1 MARLLGRVLLLSVRL
16 AVKLRA
22 AGYWTLVYGC
32 CGLCAL
38 VALLRLC
45 WNVLMRPTAT
55 FRWTVRESPPPCLN
69 DTSLG
74 THCYV
79 RIKVRARAR
88 PRARAEGTLQ
98 ETQHRH
104 SSLFFFPYSSY
115 STH

>member
-1 MARLLGRVLLLSVRL
+1 MARLLGRVLLMSVRL

-22 AGYWTLVYGC
+22 AGYWALIYGC

-38 VALLRLC
+38 LALLRLC

-55 FRWTVRESPPPCLN
+55 FRWTVRETPPPCLN

-79 RIKVRARAR
+79 RIKVSARDVRGTRKETKQPR
-88 PRARAEGTLQ
+88 PRV
-98 ETQHRH
+98 
-104 SSLFFFPYSSY
+104 SFSFSL
-115 STH
+115 

>member
-22 AGYWTLVYGC
+22 AGYWTLIYGC
-32 CGLCAL
+32 CGLCAVL
-38 VALLRLC
+38 ALLRLC

-55 FRWTVRESPPPCLN
+55 FRWTVRETPPPCLN

-79 RIKVRARAR
+79 RIKVSARDFR
-88 PRARAEGTLQ
+88 GR
-98 ETQHRH
+98 TQTF
-104 SSLFFFPYSSY
+104 SFCFALVYC
-115 STH
+115 T